1 MLRALPAGERFSR
14 GRPFLGFVHD
24 AGVRT
29 SGDPLHS
36 AKLIQNTVW
45 SIDKNLPLSQVQTMN
60 QIIAQSVWQP
70 RFNLLLVGL
79 FAALALVL
87 AAIGIYGVMAYSV
100 TQRTHE
106 IGIRIA
112 LGARQGDVLR
122 LVVGEGMALAAIG
135 SVTGLAGAF
144 ALTSP
149 LAGLLYQVRAT
160 DPVIFA
166 LVPGV
171 FIAVAFL
178 ASYVPA
184 RRATARGA
192 SQGPSRP
199 PA

>member
-1 MLRALPAGERFSR
+1 
-14 GRPFLGFVHD
+14 
-24 AGVRT
+24 
-29 SGDPLHS
+29 
-36 AKLIQNTVW
+36 
-45 SIDKNLPLSQVQTMN
+45 MN

-122 LVVGEGMALAAIG
+122 LVVGEGMALAAIV

-144 ALTSP
+144 ALTSL
-149 LAGLLYQVRAT
+149 LAGLLYQVKAT

-184 RRATARGA
+184 RRATRVDPLLALRWE
-192 SQGPSRP
+192 
-199 PA
+199 